1 MLPSP
6 IIQFESTDMHFFGIN
21 RYWGAPAGMQNY
33 FLFAGKGVNPP
44 GEIRSKDWVW
54 MELARRLGFADK
66 YCPKMLDV
74 SDWRDWDDQVI
85 ERIYKPAYEEWA
97 KDETGMLEYSGVT
110 PPSWEEFQKMPI
122 IRVPGEPGEWFH
134 PFKNTIPWGRSPF
147 KTPSGKIEFE
157 SSYVKN
163 TDLTQTRY
171 GGKMDAYPRWQPTYQ
186 DLPAN
191 DSYYHPWTKNYPLSM
206 VTPVSTY
213 RQHSSNDRN
222 PWLKGD
228 CYDHMVRM
236 SPADAADRGI
246 KTGDRVFVYNQYG
259 EV

>member
-74 SDWRDWDDQVI
+74 TDWRDWDEQVI

-97 KDETGMLEYSGVT
+97 KDETACWNTAGSCRLRGRNSRRC
-110 PPSWEEFQKMPI
+110 PSSAFPASPGRM
-122 IRVPGEPGEWFH
+122 VPS
-134 PFKNTIPWGRSPF
+134 FKNTIPWGRSPF
-147 KTPSGKIEFE
+147 NALSQSR
-157 SSYVKN
+157 SSSRAR
-163 TDLTQTRY
+163 T
-171 GGKMDAYPRWQPTYQ
+171 
-186 DLPAN
+186 
-191 DSYYHPWTKNYPLSM
+191 
-206 VTPVSTY
+206 
-213 RQHSSNDRN
+213 
-222 PWLKGD
+222 
-228 CYDHMVRM
+228 
-236 SPADAADRGI
+236 
-246 KTGDRVFVYNQYG
+246 
-259 EV
+259 